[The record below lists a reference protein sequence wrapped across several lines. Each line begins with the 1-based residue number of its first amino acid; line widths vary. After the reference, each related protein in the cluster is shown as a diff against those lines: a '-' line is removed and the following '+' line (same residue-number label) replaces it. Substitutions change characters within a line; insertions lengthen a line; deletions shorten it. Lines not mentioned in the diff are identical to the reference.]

1 VPAGGKARRS
11 RSFRMAV
18 VVAGL
23 ALFVGFLALGGWQ
36 VQRLAWKT
44 NLIAQVDAR
53 VHAAAVPSPG
63 PTQWAGVTRDKDQYR
78 RVVVRGRFLHDKET
92 LVQAVTDA
100 GGGFWVVTPLVDDRG
115 FTVLINRGF
124 VPAGRRD
131 PAVRADGQVGGA
143 QKVTGLLR
151 ITEPKGGFLRA
162 NDPAGDR
169 WRSRDVAAIAAR
181 RGLTTVAPYFIDAD
195 ASPNPGGWP
204 RGGLTVIRFANSHLV
219 YALTWFGMALLT
231 LVGLWLFLRDGRRNR
246 S

>member
-1 VPAGGKARRS
+1 
-11 RSFRMAV
+11 M
-18 VVAGL
+18 VAGL

-53 VHAAAVPSPG
+53 VHAAVVPAPG
-63 PTQWAGVTRDKDQYR
+63 LTQWAGVTRDKDQYR
-78 RVVVRGRFLHDKET
+78 RVMVRGRFLHDKET
-92 LVQAVTDA
+92 LVQAVTDV
-100 GGGFWVVTPLVDDRG
+100 GGGFWVMTPLVDDRG

-131 PAVRADGQVGGA
+131 PAVRADGQVEGP
-143 QKVTGLLR
+143 QTVTGLLR